1 MQMICPESS
10 REAAKECSPRR
21 KPWVAS
27 TKRRSPEGAKERR
40 RHPFR
45 QGRPACTARYSL
57 ILLITFFFTIHS
69 DAATKPHIIT
79 FRKWMEVNWIV
90 PGDDKP
96 ISMRVRPLIIDARVK
111 EYVTGAP
118 HEVTERLF
126 VVRRIFRV
134 NDGLPEDSAP
144 KWQWQ
149 RGGWLLIDRVTGRIS
164 PITLPEFDP
173 FYSTA
178 SWYRD
183 YVAYCGVSDDGKKNV
198 RNRSAVGPSKT
209 CLEKGTRGGCG

>member
-1 MQMICPESS
+1 MICPESS

-144 KWQWQ
+144 QVAVAA
-149 RGGWLLIDRVTGRIS
+149 RRL
-164 PITLPEFDP
+164 
-173 FYSTA
+173 
-178 SWYRD
+178 
-183 YVAYCGVSDDGKKNV
+183 VAYRSRYRSDLADHSPRVRSVLFDGELVPRLCGLLWSLGRRQKNV